1 VADVGGNIELK
12 TSELRYVTAFLS
24 PVHSFNRR
32 FVKNG
37 IPVIGDEALSAGGIH
52 PV

>member
-12 TSELRYVTAFLS
+12 TSELRYVTALLS
-24 PVHSFNRR
+24 LVHGFNRL

-37 IPVIGDEALSAGGIH
+37 ILVVGLEACAPGGIH
-52 PV
+52 RV

>member
-12 TSELRYVTAFLS
+12 TSELGYVTALLS
-24 PVHSFNRR
+24 PVHRFNRL

-37 IPVIGDEALSAGGIH
+37 IPVIDVEACAAGGIH
-52 PV
+52 RV